1 MSQPE
6 NRIENNEAMN
16 KWMEILNEYKVEN
29 VCLHAVLDR
38 MLVEKFDHEKA
49 WELEERDQEVVTF
62 RRASI
67 PML

>member
-1 MSQPE
+1 MSQPD
-6 NRIENNEAMN
+6 NRINSKEAMN
-16 KWMEILNEYKVEN
+16 RWMEILNEYKVEN

-38 MLVEKFDHEKA
+38 TLVEEFDHETA

-67 PML
+67 PTI